1 MIRVLIV
8 NKDEV
13 VGKLVRKHLSEYS
26 DIVIVDV
33 ISDEIELLKGIVTNK
48 VDVAIDI
55 YNTPKFTDTCDTV
68 IKEKFLKVR
77 AIVAT
82 AFVNDSTFNG
92 VRYGIVDYCLDKI
105 AIEDIYKVIITANEE
120 NIRINSNIF
129 ARLSWTN
136 QDKKSI
142 GESITNISRREWHVI
157 QEISKGLS
165 NKEIADK
172 LYLSEGTVRN
182 YLSSILAKLDLR
194 DRTQLA
200 IWALKTG
207 VVS

>member
-13 VGKLVRKHLSEYS
+13 VGKLVRKHLSAYS

-105 AIEDIYKVIITANEE
+105 EIEDIYKVIITANEE